1 MGCGGVG
8 SVAKRAAER
17 ALDVQGLRC
26 GRDAV
31 CWGVPMC
38 GPTGL
43 PRHGAHGTSARQRW
57 RGGDENRRKKGCCS

>member
-1 MGCGGVG
+1 M
-8 SVAKRAAER
+8 AKRAAER
-17 ALDVQGLRC
+17 AHNIQGLRY
-26 GRDAV
+26 GRGVV

-57 RGGDENRRKKGCCS
+57 RGGDEKR